1 VNISKSHGHGA
12 HAHEAA
18 RPGLPKHEFLAG
30 RIALDFCN
38 SLSPTR
44 RVSQRD
50 RILMPADFAAWAARA
65 GIAIDR
71 APSPQALVRLHRLRA
86 ALIGIFHARAEQ
98 RAPHEHD
105 LALLNA
111 ELAEARAAD
120 RLMPTATGYAIE
132 DVAPDPIDRLRHRI
146 ARDAG
151 DLLTGDLRRVKRCPA
166 HDCLWLFHDDSKNL
180 SRRWCAMDDCGTK
193 SKVRRHRAKAT
204 SDR

>member
-1 VNISKSHGHGA
+1 MSKSHPHGA
-12 HAHEAA
+12 YAHEAA
-18 RPGLPKHEFLAG
+18 RPSLPKHEFLAG

-44 RVSQRD
+44 RVSLRD
-50 RILMPADFAAWAARA
+50 RILKPADFVAWAGRS

-71 APSPQALVRLHRLRA
+71 APSPQALARLHRLRA
-86 ALIGIFHARAEQ
+86 ALIGIFHALAEQ
-98 RAPHEHD
+98 RTPHGND

-111 ELAEARAAD
+111 ELAEARAAE
-120 RLMPTATGYAIE
+120 RVVPIANGYGIE
-132 DVAPDPIDRLRHRI
+132 DVAPDAIERLRHRI

-166 HDCLWLFHDDSKNL
+166 HDCLWLFHDDSKNF
-180 SRRWCAMDDCGTK
+180 SRRWCAMDDCGTR
-193 SKVRRHRAKAT
+193 SKVRRYRTKAT